1 MFASWH
7 APLPQGGTAEE
18 LLVSFDRARP
28 RRVLILPGWLDEAN
42 KLRRFTLQVMRHLD
56 SAGIDSFLPD
66 LPGCNESLVP
76 LESQTLAGWRAGVVA
91 AAAAVGATE
100 VLAIRAGALLVPQG
114 LAGWRYAALTGPRL
128 LRGLLRAR
136 TIAAREAGVAET
148 AEGLMAQGREQGL
161 MLGGWMLGPAML
173 RALES
178 AELAPDPGLQ
188 DISAADLGGAGL
200 WLRAEPGEDAGQAER
215 LAAIIA
221 AGAAAA

>member
-1 MFASWH
+1 MFSTWH

-18 LLVSFDRARP
+18 LLVSFDRARA
-28 RRVLILPGWLDEAN
+28 RRVLILPPWLDEAN
-42 KLRRFTLQVMRHLD
+42 KLRRFTHQVMRRLD

-76 LESQTLAGWRAGVVA
+76 LESQTLEGWRAGVA
-91 AAAAVGATE
+91 AAAGAVGATD

-114 LAGWRYAALTGPRL
+114 LAGWRYAPLTGPRL

-136 TIAAREAGVAET
+136 SIAAREAGIAAT
-148 AEGLMAQGREQGL
+148 PEGLMAQGRAQGL
-161 MLGGWMLGPAML
+161 VLGGWMLGPAML

-178 AELAPDPGLQ
+178 AEAVADPGLK
-188 DISAADLGGAGL
+188 DISADDLGGAGL
-200 WLRAEPGEDAGQAER
+200 WLRAEPDEDTAQAER

-221 AGAAAA
+221 AGGAAA